1 MMFHGFTGLC
11 SYFLSKHFQKGYYIV
26 PVRVNGSAIESYFS
40 RLKFSAHG
48 QLSAIN
54 YSSAQAAVEM
64 AKSVSTKRP
73 HEADYRDVGVDIK
86 PVGLKRKKG
95 L

>member
-1 MMFHGFTGLC
+1 MMFLGFTGLC
-11 SYFLSKHFQKGYYIV
+11 SDFLSKHTQQGYYIV

-48 QLSAIN
+48 QLLAAN

-64 AKSVSTKRP
+64 ASLCLPNDHMKEIIVM
-73 HEADYRDVGVDIK
+73 
-86 PVGLKRKKG
+86 
-95 L
+95 